1 VKLFRQLFY
10 KIFGLQ
16 FYLSFVSRIYLLLV
30 KNGFLKN
37 KYPELFFLKE
47 IIKPGF
53 YCIDIGA
60 NLGYYS
66 TFLSKYTG
74 EIGKVFAVEPV
85 PLFQDVWSKNIKM
98 SGFNN
103 LQLFPVALG
112 AEDKP
117 IQLSMPVVGGVIH
130 HGMTKISGTSNEE
143 VAEVFDAQMR
153 IADQLFIN
161 LERLDFIK
169 CDVEGY
175 EFLVLGNMTK
185 TLDKYKPLV
194 QCELGGNENRQK
206 VINLFEGLGYN
217 TYILKN
223 NQLFLSSTYEKQ
235 SWQKDFYFK
244 FNK

>member
-1 VKLFRQLFY
+1 MKLFRQLFY

-223 NQLFLSSTYEKQ
+223 KQLVLAATNEKQ
-235 SWQKDFYFK
+235 SWPNDFYFK

>member
-1 VKLFRQLFY
+1 MKLFRLLFY

-16 FYLSFVSRIYLLLV
+16 YYLSFFSRIYLLLV

-175 EFLVLGNMTK
+175 EFFVLGNMTK
-185 TLDKYKPLV
+185 TLEKYKPLV
-194 QCELGGNENRQK
+194 QCELGGTENRQK
-206 VINLFEGLGYN
+206 VIEMFENLGYN
-217 TYILKN
+217 TCVLKN
-223 NQLFLSSTYEKQ
+223 NQLLLATSNEKQ
-235 SWQKDFYFK
+235 NWPNDFYFK